1 MLSGGDDSCT
11 NHSNNY
17 NSEHRHNFIQDDDQM
32 EKLAA
37 ILSHNDA
44 DSRKGEISESE
55 GNHKHGDCYFRC
67 SCLG

>member
-1 MLSGGDDSCT
+1 
-11 NHSNNY
+11 
-17 NSEHRHNFIQDDDQM
+17 M

-67 SCLG
+67 SCLGWDVLGISE